1 MRRSAHKKEVSL
13 HDMRGSENLD
23 FLGKTELVDT
33 ITRAWKTYTFV
44 HKKENGYCNGIMSW
58 ERIGTV

>member
-1 MRRSAHKKEVSL
+1 MHKNANKKRVSL
-13 HDMRGSENLD
+13 YDVRRRENVD
-23 FLGKTELVDT
+23 FPGKTELVDT

-44 HKKENGYCNGIMSW
+44 HKKENGYCNGTMSR

>member
-1 MRRSAHKKEVSL
+1 
-13 HDMRGSENLD
+13 MRGSENLD

-44 HKKENGYCNGIMSW
+44 PKKENGYCNGIMSW